1 MIPLSAYVAVSAVL
15 FATGLLGVLIRR
27 NFIIVLMS
35 VEIMLNA
42 ATINLV
48 AFSHYLEAMQGQIVA
63 LFIIAIAAG
72 EAAIGLAIIIV
83 VLVASRRITLKTA
96 IPFGPALIGAA
107 IVAALVQG

>member
-1 MIPLSAYVAVSAVL
+1 MVPLSAYVAVSAVL
-15 FATGLLGVLIRR
+15 FITGLLGVLIRR

-42 ATINLV
+42 NINLI
-48 AFSHYLEAMQGQIVA
+48 AFSHYLESMAGQMVA

-83 VLVASRRITLKTA
+83 VFRGKISTNVDEMNLLKW
-96 IPFGPALIGAA
+96 
-107 IVAALVQG
+107 